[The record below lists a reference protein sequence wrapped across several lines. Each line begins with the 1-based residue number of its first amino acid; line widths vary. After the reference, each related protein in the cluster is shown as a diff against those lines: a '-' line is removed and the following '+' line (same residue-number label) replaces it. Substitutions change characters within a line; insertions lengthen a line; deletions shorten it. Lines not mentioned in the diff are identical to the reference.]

1 MSVDLASFENRIR
14 ACLRDIATRNLALN
28 AFLAVDEVGAL
39 AAARDCDARARRGE
53 SRRALEGMP
62 IAIKDNIDVA
72 GLPATVGIGAFR
84 GRRPTADA
92 RCVAR
97 LRLQGAV
104 ILGKTHMDEAALSA
118 LGDNP
123 HFGRCDNPRRPGT
136 TPGGSS
142 SGSAAAVAA
151 GLCVAALGTD
161 TMGSVRIPASYCG
174 IVGYLPL
181 AGSNDMEGIVPLAP
195 SLDRLGVL
203 ARSVADAA
211 ALAAVLSDRSESP
224 GAQETATIG
233 VVTGPEQL
241 AAPGIHLGIAA
252 AARRLAEAGHHVTD
266 MPWDAL
272 DWGTLRKAAFL
283 FTEFE
288 GARVHA
294 ALLDDPRSGISPDL
308 RRALEYGRHAG
319 AERMARCAS
328 ELERARAAL
337 SRLLSSFDLLLLP
350 TTPQAAFAV
359 GAPVPA
365 TQADFTAPA
374 NVAGLAAISVPAGML
389 DGLPFGAQLVGRSDA
404 LLLRAA
410 TALG

>member
-1 MSVDLASFENRIR
+1 VSADRAHAEDRIR
-14 ACLRDIATRNLALN
+14 ACLRDIALRNPALN
-28 AFLAVDEVGAL
+28 AFLAVDEAGAL
-39 AAARDCDARARRGE
+39 AAARDSDARARRGE
-53 SRRALEGMP
+53 SRGVLDGMP

-72 GLPATVGIGAFR
+72 DLPATAGIGAYR
-84 GRRPTADA
+84 TRRPAADA
-92 RCVAR
+92 RCVGR
-97 LRLQGAV
+97 LRMQGAA

-123 HFGRCDNPRRPGT
+123 HFGRCDNPNRPDT

-161 TMGSVRIPASYCG
+161 TLGSVRIPASYCG
-174 IVGYLPL
+174 IVGYLPS
-181 AGSNDMEGIVPLAP
+181 AGRNDMEGIVPLAP
-195 SLDRLGVL
+195 SFDRLGVL
-203 ARSVADAA
+203 ARSVADAVAVA
-211 ALAAVLSDRSESP
+211 AALSDRRESP
-224 GAQETATIG
+224 GAPETAMIG
-233 VVTGPEQL
+233 VITGPEQL
-241 AAPGIHLGIAA
+241 AAPGIRSGIEA
-252 AARRLAEAGHHVTD
+252 AARRLAEAGHRVAD
-266 MPWDAL
+266 MPGDAL
-272 DWGTLRKAAFL
+272 DWDALRKAAFL
-283 FTEFE
+283 VTEVE

-294 ALLDDPRSGISPDL
+294 ALLDDPRAAISPGL

-319 AERMARCAS
+319 ADRIDRCAR

-337 SRLLSSFDLLLLP
+337 SRMLSSFDLLLLP
-350 TTPQAAFAV
+350 TTPQVAFAF

-374 NVAGLAAISVPAGML
+374 NVAGLAAISVPAGTL